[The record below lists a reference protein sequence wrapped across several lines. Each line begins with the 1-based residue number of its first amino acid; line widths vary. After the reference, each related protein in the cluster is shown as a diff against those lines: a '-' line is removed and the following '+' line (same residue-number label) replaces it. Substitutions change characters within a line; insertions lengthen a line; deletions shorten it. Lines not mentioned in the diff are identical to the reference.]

1 MSTGQNLKFTKLS
14 LIATRKKQNNFK
26 QYRKE
31 VLKMEL
37 INIKVQNNQQLVS
50 ARELH
55 KGLKIK
61 KRFSAWVEQNF
72 KDFENGADFTSV
84 PEGTVVESGNGT
96 KRRYDDYALTLGM
109 AKELSMMSHT
119 ELGKIYRKYFI
130 ELERKWNDPKEV
142 VKRGYTILQ
151 SENSQLKLENSQL
164 KPKAEYTDKMLANPG
179 LETTSMIAKNYGMS
193 TVSFNKLLHKQG
205 IQYRQ
210 GGTWLLYAKYQNKG
224 YTHVE
229 PFEYIDSNG
238 LKQVRNTSKWTQKG
252 QKFIYDK
259 LMKAG
264 IKPTIELIKE

>member
-1 MSTGQNLKFTKLS
+1 MNQ
-14 LIATRKKQNNFK
+14 LIT
-26 QYRKE
+26 
-31 VLKMEL
+31 
-37 INIKVQNNQQLVS
+37 IKVQDNQQLVS

-55 KGLKIK
+55 KGLQL
-61 KRFSAWVEQNF
+61 RRQFTDWVKQNF
-72 KDFENGADFTSV
+72 KDFE
-84 PEGTVVESGNGT
+84 EGTDFVFTPGSVNMPNGGT
-96 KRRYDDYALTLGM
+96 KEVQDYALTLGM

-142 VKRGYTILQ
+142 VKRGYEYLQ
-151 SENSQLKLENSQL
+151 SENTQLKLENSQL

-193 TVSFNKLLHKQG
+193 SVTFNKLLHEQG

-210 GGTWLLYAKYQNKG
+210 GKTWLLYAKYQNKG

-252 QKFIYDK
+252 QKFLYDK
-259 LMKAG
+259 LRSAG
-264 IKPTIELIKE
+264 IKPVVELTKEA

>member
-1 MSTGQNLKFTKLS
+1 MVQLYQ
-14 LIATRKKQNNFK
+14 IFK
-26 QYRKE
+26 GRKE

-55 KGLKIK
+55 KGLKLRK
-61 KRFSAWVEQNF
+61 KFSQWFEQNSDEF
-72 KDFENGADFTSV
+72 IEGVDFMRE
-84 PEGTVVESGNGT
+84 PESYLIKSGINT
-96 KRRYDDYALTLGM
+96 TRKYDDYVLTLDM
-109 AKELSMMSHT
+109 AKELAMMSHT

-179 LETTSMIAKNYGMS
+179 LEITSMIAKNYGMS
-193 TVSFNKLLHKQG
+193 TVRFNKLLHEQG

-210 GGTWLLYAKYQNKG
+210 GKTWLLYAKYQNKG

-259 LMKAG
+259 LKQIN
-264 IKPTIELIKE
+264 IKPLIELVKE